1 MLGYIAGYN
10 GKTVEITASS
20 LYAAKIA
27 ATMLLNAPKSKVHMV
42 WVALAE
48 KDGEPVIHMAVD

>member
-1 MLGYIAGYN
+1 MFGYIAGYN
-10 GKTVEITASS
+10 GKTVEIAATS
-20 LYAAKIA
+20 LYAAKMA
-27 ATMLLNAPKSKVHMV
+27 ATMLLNPPKSKAHMV